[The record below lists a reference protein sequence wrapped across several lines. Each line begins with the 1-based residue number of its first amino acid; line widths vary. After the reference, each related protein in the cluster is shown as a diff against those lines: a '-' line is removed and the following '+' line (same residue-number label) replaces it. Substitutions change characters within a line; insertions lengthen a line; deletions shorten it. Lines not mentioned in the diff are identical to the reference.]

1 MPVRKWAFIST
12 ISALAWVNLNLEW
25 VNLESGK
32 LGVGA
37 SSARANL
44 NLGRLRSANTDSLFP
59 GL

>member
-12 ISALAWVNLNLEW
+12 ISALAWVNLSLER

-32 LGVGA
+32 LGMGA

-44 NLGRLRSANTDSLFP
+44 NLGRLRSANADS
-59 GL
+59 

>member
-12 ISALAWVNLNLEW
+12 ISALAWVNLSLER

-32 LGVGA
+32 LGMGA

-44 NLGRLRSANTDSLFP
+44 NLGRLQGANANS
-59 GL
+59 